1 MPSQLTNN
9 SQDDITRL
17 ARRFFSM
24 SSLGS
29 PVWIDN
35 ATLAVLDDRTGVPQ
49 VSTLNLD
56 NGTLTARTNFPERV
70 LSLLGK
76 SGADHLVFGMDTGGN
91 ECQQLWRLPA
101 AEGDPVRL
109 TTDDN
114 AMHEPGAI
122 ATDGKT
128 ILYRSNERDP
138 AKFDIVASSIEDFD
152 PSIWLEA
159 DGMPYPIDAS
169 SELGLALIG
178 RLNTNLDASLL
189 LLYPET
195 GVVIDLLPHEGE
207 ASLNSAWLDADG
219 SFVWVVTNVDREF
232 HRVIQIDLASY
243 ERREFFLAD
252 WDVEQ
257 LAVSPN
263 RRYVAVGINED
274 GMSRV
279 TILDT
284 RNADIVTNF
293 AVEPGVVDRLAWSPD
308 SSRIAFGLSTP
319 ARAGRIAIGALHGH
333 VELFDAEQ
341 SDDSNDLPTP
351 EVVRYPTFDGRV
363 VPAFWFTPPGDGLFP
378 VVIEVHGGPESQRRA
393 NFMPQ
398 TQLWLSLGVAVLATN
413 VRGSTGYG
421 KEYCHLD
428 DVELRL
434 DSVQDLAEA
443 ATWLKARND
452 VDAERITVMGG
463 SYGGFMTLAAI
474 TFHPELWRAAVDI
487 VGICNWVSF
496 LERTGPWRVKHRSHE
511 YGNLEEN
518 REFLESVSPLTH
530 VDRIQTPLFV
540 IHGRNDPRVPLFE
553 AEQVVAALEARDLPV
568 ELMVFDDEGHGLSK
582 RENRIR
588 GYAAA
593 AGFVLEQMAE

>member
-1 MPSQLTNN
+1 MPSQKTNH
-9 SQDDITRL
+9 SQDDIAQL

-35 ATLAVLDDRTGVPQ
+35 DTLAVLDDRTGVPQ

-76 SGADHLVFGMDTGGN
+76 PGADHLVFGMDTGGN
-91 ECQQLWRLPA
+91 ERQQLWRLPT

-122 ATDGKT
+122 ATDGQI
-128 ILYRSNERDP
+128 ILYRSNERDS

-195 GVVIDLLPHEGE
+195 GIVVDLMPHEGE
-207 ASLNSAWLDADG
+207 ASLNGAWLDADG

-243 ERREFFLAD
+243 ERREFFSAE

-257 LAVSPN
+257 LSVSPD
-263 RRYVAVGINED
+263 RGYVALGINED
-274 GMSRV
+274 GMSQV
-279 TILDT
+279 SILDT
-284 RNADIVTNF
+284 RNADIVASF

-319 ARAGRIAIGALHGH
+319 ARAGRIFIGALNGN
-333 VELFDAEQ
+333 VETFDAEE
-341 SDDSNDLPTP
+341 SDDSENLPTP
-351 EVVRYPTFDGRV
+351 EVIRYPTFDGRV
-363 VPAFWFTPPGDGLFP
+363 VPAFWFTPPGDGPFP

-434 DSVQDLAEA
+434 DSVRDLAEA
-443 ATWLKARND
+443 STWLRARGD

-496 LERTGPWRVKHRSHE
+496 LERTGPWRVKHRAYE
-511 YGNLEEN
+511 YGNLEDN
-518 REFLESVSPLTH
+518 RDFLESVSPLTH
-530 VDRIQTPLFV
+530 VDRIRTPLFV
-540 IHGRNDPRVPLFE
+540 IHGRNDPRVPLLE
-553 AEQVVAALEARDLPV
+553 AEQMVAALEARNLPV

-582 RENRIR
+582 RENRIA

-593 AGFVLEQMAE
+593 AGFVLEQLAE